1 VPVLFLNSGIHN
13 ITVAFVNQTIDKV
26 EYILVDS
33 KTDPIA
39 TELILSMLAVKNN
52 FDLLSSRD
60 DNTILL
66 YHRKP

>member
-26 EYILVDS
+26 EYILVDN

-39 TELILSMLAVKNN
+39 TELILSMLAVKKTFN
-52 FDLLSSRD
+52 LLSSRD
-60 DNTILL
+60 DNTIRL